1 MKIETASKPD
11 HDPKVPAPH
20 SCWASS
26 CSLPAWA
33 GFCARKHASGRP
45 RHQRH
50 RYVHPVALLI
60 SFSLAGQC
68 LATVFVD
75 KDAPSGGD
83 GNSWGSAYQTIQ
95 AGIDDALDEE
105 VWVAA
110 GTYVEAITMK
120 DGVAVYGGFTGTET
134 LLSQRDFHANVTI
147 IDAST
152 VDGGVPADH
161 VVVMDTI
168 TNARLD
174 GFTVTGGTADGAD
187 LGGKGGG
194 ILCMSVDDSNTIA
207 NCTITNNSTD
217 VLYGQGGGMYLEDST
232 PAITRCTVTSNVAGQ
247 LGRGGAFYCR
257 ASSPTFADCTV
268 SNNDAGGH
276 GGGVGCENSSP
287 VLNNCTINGNEGG
300 ELGGGVYLEDSSPTI
315 TDSVISG
322 NSAWEG
328 AGIMSFR
335 STPTIL
341 NTRLQGNHAGRWGG
355 AVCAYDSSPITMSK
369 CTIAGN
375 WADGDGGGGLEFHE
389 WSTPVVTNCVISG
402 NWTSGNGGGVY
413 LYISSGYYPEITN
426 CTICGNSADG
436 NGGGVYCVPRSD
448 FMNAT
453 IRNTIFDG
461 NGSHAV
467 YEDGANAD
475 VTLTNCLFYNNSDGD
490 VRNEGLVTL
499 TGGDAVN
506 TIPEASDNIDGDP
519 SFVDRA
525 SENYRLLPNSAC
537 IDAGALTGAPT
548 TDIIGVSRPQGSG
561 VDIGAYEYSPWQDS
575 DGDGIRDGDE
585 VRDLD
590 PHTAGVQNPFDPAD
604 PDSTGDSFQ
613 NTADGVPDGRNDY
626 DGDGMSNKDELTF
639 GYNPMDPGSWAEVPA
654 ATVITLYALVFVVLC
669 GGGGAVARTSRRER
683 APRRRALP
691 QQAMCCVEAGTEERG
706 RRNHEKDRSSPMLAL
721 CDELLCPDR
730 PGNESRPRGTE
741 LRDGVCRHGRGTRRR
756 RELVGYGV

>member
-1 MKIETASKPD
+1 MRTTSVHFSVSWARIICAVTVIWLATA
-11 HDPKVPAPH
+11 
-20 SCWASS
+20 
-26 CSLPAWA
+26 
-33 GFCARKHASGRP
+33 
-45 RHQRH
+45 
-50 RYVHPVALLI
+50 
-60 SFSLAGQC
+60 FSLSCQSF
-68 LATVFVD
+68 ATVYVD
-75 KDAPSGGD
+75 KDAPPGGD
-83 GNSWGSAYQTIQ
+83 GNSWGTAYQTIQ
-95 AGIDDALDEE
+95 AGIDDADALDEE

-110 GTYVEAITMK
+110 GTYVESITMK

-134 LLSQRDFHANVTI
+134 LLSQRDFHADVTI

-152 VDGGVPADH
+152 VEGGVPADH

-207 NCTITNNSTD
+207 NCTITGNSTI
-217 VLYGQGGGMYLEDST
+217 VYGGRGAGIYLE
-232 PAITRCTVTSNVAGQ
+232 N
-247 LGRGGAFYCR
+247 
-257 ASSPTFADCTV
+257 SSPTVAYCMI
-268 SNNDAGGH
+268 SGNAAGEFGSGGGLYCYGSSPILRNCSIYDNEAYDH
-276 GGGVGCENSSP
+276 GGGIGCENSSP
-287 VLNNCTINGNEGG
+287 ALNNCTINGNEGG
-300 ELGGGVYLEDSSPTI
+300 DLGGGMYLKDSSPTI

-369 CTIAGN
+369 CTITGN
-375 WADGDGGGGLEFHE
+375 WADGGGGLEFHE

-426 CTICGNSADG
+426 CTISGNSADG

-475 VTLTNCLFYNNSDGD
+475 VTLLNCLFYNNSDGD

-506 TIPEASDNIDGDP
+506 TIPEASGNIDGDP

-525 SENYRLLPNSAC
+525 GENYRLLPNSAC
-537 IDAGALTGAPT
+537 IDAGTLTGAPT

-590 PHTAGVQNPFDPAD
+590 PDTAGVQNPFDPD
-604 PDSTGDSFQ
+604 NPDSTGDNFSD
-613 NTADGVPDGRNDY
+613 TADGVPDGQNDY
-626 DGDGMSNKDELTF
+626 DGDGMSNADEFTF
-639 GYNPMDPGSWAEVPA
+639 GYNPIDPGSWAEVPTV
-654 ATVITLYALVFVVLC
+654 TVIGLAMVVVVVFL
-669 GGGGAVARTSRRER
+669 GARTFRRER
-683 APRRRALP
+683 
-691 QQAMCCVEAGTEERG
+691 G
-706 RRNHEKDRSSPMLAL
+706 
-721 CDELLCPDR
+721 
-730 PGNESRPRGTE
+730 SR
-741 LRDGVCRHGRGTRRR
+741 
-756 RELVGYGV
+756 